1 MPDPYPNARYLPT
14 DSARNAANLLGIS
27 LDSAIYA
34 VKNYEIKHPGRRG
47 GQWWY
52 VGRSPDGAAL
62 RILIQEDPPANQVTL
77 ITFHRQE

>member
-14 DSARNAANLLGIS
+14 NSARNKANVLGIS

-34 VKNYEIKHPGRRG
+34 VKNYEISHPGRQS

-52 VGRSPDGAAL
+52 VGRSPGGDSL
-62 RILIQEDPPANQVTL
+62 RILIQEDLPAHITL